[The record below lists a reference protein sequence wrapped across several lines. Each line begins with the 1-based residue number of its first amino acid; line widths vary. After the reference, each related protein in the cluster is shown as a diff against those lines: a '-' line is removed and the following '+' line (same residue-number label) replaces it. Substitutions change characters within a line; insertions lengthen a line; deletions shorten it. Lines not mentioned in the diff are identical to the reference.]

1 MSQRTFA
8 CKYHR
13 ISLSFY
19 YLSFPFNTAIESSHI
34 DHSATKLTS
43 NALASTPDTLPNLIA
58 GINVK
63 TSINKL
69 FNSYFDNCILD
80 GKIRSVRFAESV
92 KPACLGP
99 VAKVKDVKN
108 ADTSTIFLYITLS
121 NYFC

>member
-8 CKYHR
+8 CKYHG

-19 YLSFPFNTAIESSHI
+19 CLSFPFDTAIELSRI
-34 DHSATKLTS
+34 DHSAAKLTS

-58 GINVK
+58 GINVR

-69 FNSYFDNCILD
+69 LNSYFDDCILY
-80 GKIRSVRFAESV
+80 GKIKSVRFAESV
-92 KPACLGP
+92 EPVRLRP
-99 VAKVKDVKN
+99 VAEVKDAEN
-108 ADTSTIFLYITLS
+108 AGTSTIFLYITLS